1 MKDQEECEKAYI
13 ANGIP
18 EDSDET
24 DSEDDTAY
32 RNNTDDSVFLAKK
45 IIRYLKLMTTH
56 FWQPALPIIGDK
68 KFKDLWKIL

>member
-1 MKDQEECEKAYI
+1 MCMKDQEEYEKAYI
-13 ANGIP
+13 A
-18 EDSDET
+18 DET
-24 DSEDDTAY
+24 DSGDDTAY
-32 RNNTDDSVFLAKK
+32 RNNTDDSVFLTKK

>member
-1 MKDQEECEKAYI
+1 MKKLTLLMAFQKT
-13 ANGIP
+13 
-18 EDSDET
+18 DET